1 MIERLERLTKIL
13 GDHRGLVEM
22 LADAPFADALADLT
36 TEGVARYLL
45 DQPDSFFSEALARV
59 AELWERGWK
68 PFPLSRREVLA
79 DSRSGVVRDR
89 WLALLEEAVKPC
101 SKCRGCGE
109 IFWDEDVTVQVTR
122 EMAMDAGDASLAGRT
137 YTRQVERQDDC
148 PVCHCTGY
156 AMPEV
161 VKALMGGGK

>member
-45 DQPDSFFSEALARV
+45 DQPDFFFTGALERV
-59 AELWERGWK
+59 AEFWEQGWRVYY
-68 PFPLSRREVLA
+68 FQRRYGSLVAPYTAATTRRNFGSGCMNYEVSA
-79 DSRSGVVRDR
+79 ESFSGVIRALWVV
-89 WLALLEEAVKPC
+89 LLEEAVKP
-101 SKCRGCGE
+101 S
-109 IFWDEDVTVQVTR
+109 ED
-122 EMAMDAGDASLAGRT
+122 GS
-137 YTRQVERQDDC
+137 
-148 PVCHCTGY
+148 GY

-161 VKALMGGGK
+161 VKALLRGEK